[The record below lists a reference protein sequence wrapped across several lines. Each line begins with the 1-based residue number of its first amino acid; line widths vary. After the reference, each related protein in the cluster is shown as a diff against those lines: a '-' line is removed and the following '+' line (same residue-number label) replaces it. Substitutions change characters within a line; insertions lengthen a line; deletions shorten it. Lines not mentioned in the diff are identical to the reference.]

1 MSFSQ
6 RELDPIDGAD
16 EVEIETQAPEG
27 PVDQTIVWA
36 IVEDGQVFVPTFR
49 ALERSSDGCRR
60 MASGHPAL
68 LSTLR
73 PDVLGTALRIE
84 PT

>member
-16 EVEIETQAPEG
+16 EVEVETQAPEG
-27 PVDQTIVWA
+27 PVHQTIVWA
-36 IVEDGQVFVPTFR
+36 IVEDGQVFLRTVRGP
-49 ALERSSDGCRR
+49 ERPSNRYGC
-60 MASGHPAL
+60 MDSGHPAL
-68 LSTLR
+68 LSMLR
-73 PDVLGTALRIE
+73 PDVLGTTLRIE